1 MVNPFGKYGK
11 MRLCEVVIFV
21 GLQRSCLS
29 KRSLNRIS
37 RPFFAQQKM
46 KKINLFD
53 PNPWLTPSE
62 NMQKMR
68 FSEVA
73 IFMGLRGFFSVE
85 RIPKQNF
92 KIIFAPKQKLNK
104 IKCFDQN
111 HRLTPSEN
119 MQKWDYLKYLFC

>member
-21 GLQRSCLS
+21 GLKRSCLS

-68 FSEVA
+68 LSEVA

-92 KIIFAPKQKLNK
+92 KIIFEPNR
-104 IKCFDQN
+104 N
-111 HRLTPSEN
+111 
-119 MQKWDYLKYLFC
+119 

>member
-1 MVNPFGKYGK
+1 

-21 GLQRSCLS
+21 GLKRSCLS

-73 IFMGLRGFFSVE
+73 IFMVLRGFFSVE

-104 IKCFDQN
+104 IKFFDQN
-111 HRLTPSEN
+111 AEMGLSEVLILLGYIRFFSIE
-119 MQKWDYLKYLFC
+119 KI